1 MKTVQKH
8 PAPATMAVMLL
19 MVTLLAACATKT
31 GQQAGK
37 TAGIGALAGAAGGIL
52 SAAIFGGNVGSAMA
66 RGAALGAGSGAMV
79 GAIAGSQ
86 EDEKAAGTPE
96 AKAARLKKDIG
107 DDAFNGLNA
116 IVDCDYSVALAD
128 AEKAKASGN
137 NEYAVAGLW
146 VEALTYFD
154 SREEAKARALYPAI
168 FKKDKHVSTQQQAE
182 EHMRKGLDQ
191 IMQAREKRNKPRVC
205 Q

>member
-1 MKTVQKH
+1 MNGYRH
-8 PAPATMAVMLL
+8 RYATHFIIAISVLSI
-19 MVTLLAACATKT
+19 LAAGCATQT

-37 TAGIGALAGAAGGIL
+37 SAAIGGLAGAAGGAL
-52 SAAIFGGNVGSAMA
+52 SAAIFGGNVGRAMA
-66 RGAALGAGSGAMV
+66 QGAAWGAGSGAV
-79 GAIAGSQ
+79 GGAIAGSQ
-86 EDEKAAGTPE
+86 IDEKVQNTPE
-96 AKAARLKKDIG
+96 AKAAKLKKEIG
-107 DDAFNGLNA
+107 DDAFNGLKA
-116 IVDCDYSVALAD
+116 IVDCDYPAALAE

-154 SREEAKARALYPAI
+154 SRQEDKARGLYPQI
-168 FKKDKHVSTQQQAE
+168 YKKDKHISTEKQAE
-182 EHMRKGLDQ
+182 AHIRNGLDQ